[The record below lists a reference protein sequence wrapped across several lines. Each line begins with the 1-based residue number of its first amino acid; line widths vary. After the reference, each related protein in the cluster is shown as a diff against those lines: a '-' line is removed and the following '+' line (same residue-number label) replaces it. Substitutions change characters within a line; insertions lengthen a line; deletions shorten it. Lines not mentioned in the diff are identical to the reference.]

1 MPGGEGTRRG
11 TVPAGQR
18 PVHGERGKLVV
29 AINPALPDDL
39 FTHVVDEHEVQFVRP
54 ADMDGPVWG
63 AYDGARFLVMVHAEV
78 HDDATE

>member
-1 MPGGEGTRRG
+1 M
-11 TVPAGQR
+11 
-18 PVHGERGKLVV
+18 